1 VNRYVGGGVL
11 GLGCVQEEIRF
22 VICPELMVT
31 MLVTEE
37 LDDTEA
43 LIVSGIERYSKY
55 EGYSNTFKWRGDF
68 VDETPRDNSG
78 RRMTSIVAID
88 ALYFRQSSL
97 QFNMDNI
104 NRELNKVCNLN
115 VNVMTRMRLKIHLRL
130 KFLNYRNLTS
140 LILLSFLHKL

>member
-1 VNRYVGGGVL
+1 ML

-55 EGYSNTFKWRGDF
+55 EGYSNTFKWKGDF

-104 NRELNKVCNLN
+104 NRELNKVCSFD
-115 VNVMTRMRLKIHLRL
+115 VNRQLEWIYVKIYE
-130 KFLNYRNLTS
+130 KFIRDFK
-140 LILLSFLHKL
+140 LS

>member
-1 VNRYVGGGVL
+1 
-11 GLGCVQEEIRF
+11 
-22 VICPELMVT
+22 MVT

-55 EGYSNTFKWRGDF
+55 EGYSNTFKWKGDF

-104 NRELNKVCNLN
+104 NRELNKVCIS
-115 VNVMTRMRLKIHLRL
+115 MQMSWPKCIYIKIRGT
-130 KFLNYRNLTS
+130 YVS
-140 LILLSFLHKL
+140 SSEIIEI

>member
-1 VNRYVGGGVL
+1 MGGGVL

-55 EGYSNTFKWRGDF
+55 EGYSNTFKWKGDF
-68 VDETPRDNSG
+68 IDETPRDDSC

-88 ALYFRQSSL
+88 ALYFRQPSL
-97 QFNMDNI
+97 QFKIDNI
-104 NRELNKVCNLN
+104 TRELNKVCN
-115 VNVMTRMRLKIHLRL
+115 VMQI
-130 KFLNYRNLTS
+130 FYN
-140 LILLSFLHKL
+140 